1 MKFAIF
7 LFYLLQYSSGR
18 LLLIFRKLD
27 TETFNARQICSI
39 DQYCRNAILDEQK
52 RRFRDFYFTAESLYR
67 NLLVQ
72 IPLSMGFMKHNYLKS
87 DIFFNP
93 IIIPCFSGYVS
104 YRVQVFQSPGFSGS
118 WFSRV
123 RIQVLEVALYY
134 EYLELNEFYCYYHD
148 HVNSILT
155 ETQTK
160 CSQKLLSRIYSN
172 APYFQLC
179 DC

>member
-1 MKFAIF
+1 MLDKYVQSINIVGTLYLMSRNVDFGTFILQLSHYKNNFQPPKF
-7 LFYLLQYSSGR
+7 S
-18 LLLIFRKLD
+18 LD
-27 TETFNARQICSI
+27 IC
-39 DQYCRNAILDEQK
+39 Q
-52 RRFRDFYFTAESLYR
+52 YR

-72 IPLSMGFMKHNYLKS
+72 IALSMGFMKRNYLKS

-93 IIIPCFSGYVS
+93 IIIPCFSGSVS
-104 YRVQVFQSPGFSGS
+104 YRVQVFLGPGFPESR
-118 WFSRV
+118 SRV
-123 RIQVLEVALYY
+123 QVQVLEVALYY